1 MDHRGPLVFCLAATL
16 VVALVPAGCSKLRS
30 KGVTDTRE
38 PSPWEGGGSAVPCP
52 ADGPTADAVATG
64 NRVVLVEL
72 HFDVLRVELP
82 RGSIRHSTKIWNH
95 VDELHVDPR
104 LSPLLARNGLRIG
117 VAEADAWPA
126 IQAVLDA
133 NGARST
139 RRQHAVHSGYPLTLD
154 VGDVHDGETFF
165 HYDADGQLH
174 GNAYGPGEKYVLLDY
189 AVNPEHPAEVTLRIT
204 PEIHCESQDKSWTQ
218 EGGVYQEKPRYEGR
232 MFSEFTTTVSLKPG
246 QLLVIGPSEQAKL
259 DFLLGSRFLEHDEG
273 GVRYETLL
281 FARPQPFR
289 TNLVER

>member
-1 MDHRGPLVFCLAATL
+1 MDHRVPLVLCLTAMLVAALTS
-16 VVALVPAGCSKLRS
+16 AGCMRPRS
-30 KGVTDTRE
+30 RGGVGVDE
-38 PSPWEGGGSAVPCP
+38 SSLWESGEPGVPSPAASRSAP
-52 ADGPTADAVATG
+52 AEEAG

-82 RGSIRHSTKIWNH
+82 RGTIRHSTKIWNH
-95 VDELHVDPR
+95 VDELNVDPR

-133 NGARST
+133 NQARAS
-139 RRQHAVHSGYPLTLD
+139 RRQQAVQSGYPLVLN

-165 HYDADGQLH
+165 FYDADGQLH
-174 GNAYGPGEKYVLLDY
+174 GSAFPPGEKYVLVDY
-189 AVNPEHPAEVTLRIT
+189 AVDPQRPAKVTLRIT
-204 PEIHCESQDKSWTQ
+204 PEIHCESQDKRWTQ
-218 EGGVYQEKPRYEGR
+218 EGGVYQEKPRYQGR
-232 MFSEFTTTVSLKPG
+232 MFSELTAMVSLEPG
-246 QLLVIGPSEQAKL
+246 QFLVIGPSELADL
-259 DFLLGSRFLEHDEG
+259 DFLLGSRFLEHDQG

-289 TNLVER
+289 TDLAER